1 MQITEPAR
9 KFMQENHYRNC
20 QDRSCANCKKM
31 YFIRGKMTCTG
42 GGDPP
47 AHFNV
52 HQFATCDAWE
62 LKRPLY

>member
-20 QDRSCANCKKM
+20 QDRSCANCKNM

-42 GGDPP
+42 GKTPS
-47 AHFNV
+47 AHFTV
-52 HQFATCDAWE
+52 CQFSTCDAWE
-62 LKRPLY
+62 RRKNMF